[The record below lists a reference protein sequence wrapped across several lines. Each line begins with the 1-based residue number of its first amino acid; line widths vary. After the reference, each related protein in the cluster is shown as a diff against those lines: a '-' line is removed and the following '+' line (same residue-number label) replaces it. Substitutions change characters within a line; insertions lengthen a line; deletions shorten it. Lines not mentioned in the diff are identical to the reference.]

1 MTSKFIYFMMVMG
14 INLPILLFSFP
25 IQAQSSVTGENR
37 VLSPLLPS
45 TGNVTRQNVLPEIK
59 PYTLGP
65 GDVIRVSIYD
75 LPDQGGEFQIFT
87 DGTISIPLI
96 GTFNIEGK
104 TVQEVHQLFTKEYG
118 RFLKRPVVTVTLL
131 GQRPLRLAIAG
142 EVNTPGKYTLNPD
155 LGDRKR
161 PKITD
166 LLEKA
171 GGLTIS
177 ANVRE
182 ILLKREDSN
191 GERIY
196 TIDFWQ
202 LLQQGDLKQDV
213 DLQDG
218 DVIII
223 PKQEIINVK
232 EYRQLVDANFGIK
245 FAKPPNVTIVGEVNR
260 PGAYTIPIETGPPR
274 LTIALQQSGGI
285 REMANIR
292 EITVNRTTRDGQEQN
307 IEINLWEMLETGDV
321 NKDIVLQNGDTIIV
335 PRAEELD
342 PTEAQTIASANF
354 SPNEITVNVIG
365 SIRRS
370 GALKIAPNSSL
381 NAAILAS
388 GGFDDRRADKSVVQ
402 LVRVN
407 PNGTVT
413 KREVSVDL
421 AAGINEQTNPILKN
435 NDVIIVNRNTLAR
448 VNDGFEMIFG
458 PIGRTFS
465 IFNLFNNAFDNNNNN
480 NNNR

>member
-1 MTSKFIYFMMVMG
+1 MG
-14 INLPILLFSFP
+14 INLPILLLCSP
-25 IQAQSSVTGENR
+25 IQAQSPVVDENR
-37 VLSPLLPS
+37 SLRPLLPS
-45 TGNVTRQNVLPEIK
+45 TQTVIRQNILPEIK

-65 GDVIRVSIYD
+65 GDVIKVSVYD
-75 LPDQGGEFQIFT
+75 LPDQGGEFQILT

-104 TVQEVHQLFTKEYG
+104 TVQQVYQLLTKEYG
-118 RFLKRPVVTVTLL
+118 RFLKRPSVTVTLL
-131 GQRPLRLAIAG
+131 AQRPLRLAIAG
-142 EVNTPGKYTLNPD
+142 EVNIPGKYTLNPD

-161 PKITD
+161 PKVTD

-177 ANVRE
+177 ANVKE
-182 ILLKREDSN
+182 IMLRRDDKD

-223 PKQEIINVK
+223 PKQETINAK

-245 FAKPPNVTIVGEVNR
+245 FAQPPNVTIVGEVNR

-354 SPNEITVNVIG
+354 SPKEITVNVIG
-365 SIRRS
+365 SVRRP
-370 GALKIAPNSSL
+370 GALPITPNSSL

-388 GGFDDRRADKSVVQ
+388 GGFDERRANKSVVQ

-407 PNGTVT
+407 SNGTVS
-413 KREVSVDL
+413 KRDVSVNL
-421 AAGINEQTNPILKN
+421 SAGINEETNPILKN
-435 NDVIIVNRNTLAR
+435 NDVIIVNRNGITTFTDNL
-448 VNDGFEMIFG
+448 ETILG
-458 PIGRTFS
+458 PIGRSFS
-465 IFNLFNNAFDNNNNN
+465 VLNLFNVFSNNNN
-480 NNNR
+480 

>member
-1 MTSKFIYFMMVMG
+1 MISKFTHQILGIG
-14 INLPILLFSFP
+14 INIPILLISSA
-25 IQAQSSVTGENR
+25 IHAQSPTVIENQG
-37 VLSPLLPS
+37 LLPS
-45 TGNVTRQNVLPEIK
+45 IQSTNRQNILPEIK
-59 PYTLGP
+59 PYSLGP
-65 GDVIRVSIYD
+65 GDIIRVSVYD
-75 LPDQGGEFQIFT
+75 LPDQGGDFQIFT
-87 DGTISIPLI
+87 DGTVSIPLI
-96 GTFNIEGK
+96 GTFNIAGK
-104 TVQEVHQLFTKEYG
+104 TVQEVYQLFTKEYA
-118 RFLKRPVVTVTLL
+118 RFLKRPAITVTLMA
-131 GQRPLRLAIAG
+131 QRPLKLAIAG
-142 EVNTPGKYTLNPD
+142 EVNIPGKYTLNPD

-161 PKITD
+161 PKVTD

-182 ILLKREDSN
+182 ILLKRQEEK

-223 PKQEIINVK
+223 PKQETINVK

-245 FAKPPNVTIVGEVNR
+245 FAQPPNITIVGEVNR
-260 PGAYTIPIETGPPR
+260 PGAYTVPIETGPPR

-292 EITVNRTTRDGQEQN
+292 QITVNRTTRDGQEQN

-354 SPNEITVNVIG
+354 SPAEITVNVVG
-365 SIRRS
+365 SVRKP
-370 GALKIAPNSSL
+370 GALKITPNSSL

-388 GGFDDRRADKSVVQ
+388 GGFDERRANNSVVQ

-413 KREVSVDL
+413 KRDVNVNLS
-421 AAGINEQTNPILKN
+421 AGVNEQTNPILKN
-435 NDVIIVNRNTLAR
+435 NDVIIVNRNGITAFS
-448 VNDGFEMIFG
+448 DSFETILG

-465 IFNLFNNAFDNNNNN
+465 VLNLFNVFSNN
-480 NNNR
+480 